1 MQIRGHIKATEG
13 KDCWSHEKQKEA
25 RRDVTFLQP
34 LEEAQLWTQ
43 QTSDLWLL
51 ECGRSPQFEAVAGAA
66 LETDTQDGMPALL

>member
-13 KDCWSHEKQKEA
+13 KDSWSHEKQKEERGDA
-25 RRDVTFLQP
+25 AFLQP

-43 QTSDLWLL
+43 QSSDLCLL
-51 ECGRSPQFEAVAGAA
+51 ECGGSPQFGAVAGAA